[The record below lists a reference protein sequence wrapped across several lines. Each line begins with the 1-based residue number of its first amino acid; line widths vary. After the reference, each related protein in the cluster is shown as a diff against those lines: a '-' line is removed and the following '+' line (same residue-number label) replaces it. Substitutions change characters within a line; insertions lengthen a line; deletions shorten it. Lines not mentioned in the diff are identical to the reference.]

1 MTEGCFWRLSQRPT
15 AALAERRQG
24 PRWCVGATHSLPLWT
39 ARLIVVSRGRA
50 DGSLSVLLMR
60 SSGLSVAA
68 WDRQPDYRDEGLSCC
83 FQVLSGTV
91 VHFPFFLLRS
101 FVFHLW
107 KGHKVLGGRLRRYVL
122 LNDASESTR
131 LLLSCGTKT
140 IWSEG
145 NLHAR

>member
-1 MTEGCFWRLSQRPT
+1 MTKINVPTRKSRWWLKGVPGGWVSGPQRQ
-15 AALAERRQG
+15 LAERRQG

-83 FQVLSGTV
+83 FQEQSCV
-91 VHFPFFLLRS
+91 FLFS
-101 FVFHLW
+101 SCD
-107 KGHKVLGGRLRRYVL
+107 RLFSICERDIKFLEDVCDVTSCWMTL
-122 LNDASESTR
+122 LNR
-131 LLLSCGTKT
+131 PGFYYLVVQ
-140 IWSEG
+140 
-145 NLHAR
+145 N